1 MLMEQIEAQ
10 LLGPPVAVRGA
21 RTCGLAEWAL
31 RFGLIAIH
39 GISIF
44 WNEGDGRNSLA
55 EGALARIEVLYA
67 DDSARQRW
75 SYFVF
80 DIGGNKYRLIAAVH
94 FNRQMVFIRLP
105 TKT

>member
-1 MLMEQIEAQ
+1 MRNC
-10 LLGPPVAVRGA
+10 LGHQSRFVAPAPAAWLNGHFASVLSLSMG
-21 RTCGLAEWAL
+21 
-31 RFGLIAIH
+31 
-39 GISIF
+39 SPIF

-75 SYFVF
+75 SYFAF

-94 FNRQMVFIRLP
+94 FNRQMVFIRMP